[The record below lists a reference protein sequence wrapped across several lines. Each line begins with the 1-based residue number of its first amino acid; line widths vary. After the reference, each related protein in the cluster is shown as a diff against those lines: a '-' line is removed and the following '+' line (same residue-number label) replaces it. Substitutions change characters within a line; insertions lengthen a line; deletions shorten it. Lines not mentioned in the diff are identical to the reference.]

1 MNIALEQATKTFAAE
16 QTERPFSLPLSRTH
30 PPGLHTLRVGALLPR
45 RRRARIR
52 QPRRTAVPSAPAI
65 ARQRGP
71 EVADKRYLSET
82 TLALLQPASDA
93 GDQSVAIPAAIT
105 A

>member
-1 MNIALEQATKTFAAE
+1 M
-16 QTERPFSLPLSRTH
+16 
-30 PPGLHTLRVGALLPR
+30 
-45 RRRARIR
+45 
-52 QPRRTAVPSAPAI
+52 

-105 A
+105 ASRRYHGIVKPTEPQAKHQLDLHHSQGRDQPPACDKTILTLG

>member
-16 QTERPFSLPLSRTH
+16 QTERPFSPPLSRTH
-30 PPGLHTLRVGALLPR
+30 PPGLHTLRVGALRPR
-45 RRRARIR
+45 RRRARTR
-52 QPRRTAVPSAPAI
+52 EPRTTAVPSAPAM

-71 EVADKRYLSET
+71 EVADKRHLSET

>member
-1 MNIALEQATKTFAAE
+1 MNIALRQATKTFAAE
-16 QTERPFSLPLSRTH
+16 QTERPACTH
-30 PPGLHTLRVGALLPR
+30 CVAALRPR

-52 QPRRTAVPSAPAI
+52 QPRTTAVPSAPGMV
-65 ARQRGP
+65 RQRGP

>member
-1 MNIALEQATKTFAAE
+1 VNIAREQARTFAAK
-16 QTERPFSLPLSRTH
+16 QTERRFSPPLSRTH
-30 PPGLHTLRVGALLPR
+30 PPGLHTLRVGALRPR

-52 QPRRTAVPSAPAI
+52 QPRPTAVPLAPAM

-71 EVADKRYLSET
+71 EVADKRYLSEP
-82 TLALLQPASDA
+82 TLALLQPASHA
-93 GDQSVAIPAAIT
+93 GDQSVAIPAANT

>member
-1 MNIALEQATKTFAAE
+1 M
-16 QTERPFSLPLSRTH
+16 
-30 PPGLHTLRVGALLPR
+30 
-45 RRRARIR
+45 
-52 QPRRTAVPSAPAI
+52 
-65 ARQRGP
+65 ARQQGP

-82 TLALLQPASDA
+82 TLALLQPASHA

>member
-1 MNIALEQATKTFAAE
+1 MNIALEQATNLRRGTNRTAV
-16 QTERPFSLPLSRTH
+16 LPTAQRTH
-30 PPGLHTLRVGALLPR
+30 PPGLHTLRVGALRPR

-52 QPRRTAVPSAPAI
+52 QPRTTAVPSAPAM

-71 EVADKRYLSET
+71 EVADKRHLSET

-93 GDQSVAIPAAIT
+93 GDQSVAIPT
-105 A
+105 ANTA